1 MLADN
6 YFSPKKRRFQYRTTF
21 FAGLFIL
28 AITVVLSYTAGR
40 IFEET
45 LQQEAGEAML
55 KLAHEAASTIEHQIA
70 SRKTA
75 LEGIASDCIIE
86 GKYGDRNATFD
97 QKIDRLNQ
105 EYERVK
111 GLGFLKLGIIQK
123 DNINTYQT
131 GERIDVS
138 DMAYVKS
145 VWQNHRTMVTS
156 TLSGKSKDDLVIV
169 FATPIYEYGTDNMVA
184 ILTGVIDAKQF
195 SDAISAISYKVSGH
209 GIAVDNTG
217 KTIAHK
223 EYDRVLSQENV
234 LKNPEHFSI
243 PLRTIVMKMAKGEE
257 GVGEYTF
264 EGVDKFI
271 AYAPVKSA
279 MYSIAINAKKDEVF
293 AKAKEGKQTL
303 YTISAAIF
311 IFSLVLVYFIS
322 DRIEKERIR
331 LRKEKRHHKKWL
343 KNIVETSPLGIIF
356 TDKNGIIE
364 YVNPKYTE
372 MTGYALSEVIGE
384 KPSIL
389 KSGVQ
394 NRDFYQKLWDTI
406 TSGKMW
412 HGEVANQKKN
422 GDIYWEEMYIVPIA
436 DERGE
441 IGSFVA
447 SKIDIT
453 ERKWLFNELVQANC
467 ELNEL
472 TEKLTEREEN
482 LKKINDHLTE
492 LVQEES
498 ANIIHKEKLLFQQSK
513 MAAMGEMI
521 GMIAHQWRQPLNAV
535 SAAAIK
541 INMLNELGSLSKGQL
556 LDTMNFIQ
564 EMTQKMSATIND
576 FMDFSRPNREKEFV
590 SIQKVFESAITIIQP
605 QLETRNI
612 TLKLDLE
619 EDIKLYVYKK
629 ELAHIMLNLL
639 ANARD
644 AFENKEIAEKNITI
658 KAYQENEHTIIE
670 VSDNAGGIELS
681 IIDKIFDPFFTTK
694 PTEKGTGLGLY
705 MSKMMIIEH
714 MNGEITASTVG
725 SNALFRIS
733 IPY

>member
-1 MLADN
+1 MLDDN
-6 YFSPKKRRFQYRTTF
+6 YFSPKRKRFQYKTTF

-28 AITVVLSYTAGR
+28 AITIVLSYTAGR

-45 LQQEAGEAML
+45 L
-55 KLAHEAASTIEHQIA
+55 
-70 SRKTA
+70 
-75 LEGIASDCIIE
+75 
-86 GKYGDRNATFD
+86 N
-97 QKIDRLNQ
+97 
-105 EYERVK
+105 
-111 GLGFLKLGIIQK
+111 
-123 DNINTYQT
+123 
-131 GERIDVS
+131 
-138 DMAYVKS
+138 
-145 VWQNHRTMVTS
+145 
-156 TLSGKSKDDLVIV
+156 
-169 FATPIYEYGTDNMVA
+169 
-184 ILTGVIDAKQF
+184 
-195 SDAISAISYKVSGH
+195 
-209 GIAVDNTG
+209 
-217 KTIAHK
+217 
-223 EYDRVLSQENV
+223 
-234 LKNPEHFSI
+234 
-243 PLRTIVMKMAKGEE
+243 
-257 GVGEYTF
+257 
-264 EGVDKFI
+264 
-271 AYAPVKSA
+271 
-279 MYSIAINAKKDEVF
+279 IAINANKDEVL

-303 YTISAAIF
+303 YAISAAIF
-311 IFSLVLVYFIS
+311 ILSLIVVYFIS

-331 LRKEKRHHKKWL
+331 LRKEKRYHKKWL
-343 KNIVETSPLGIIF
+343 KNIVENSPLGIIF

-372 MTGYALSEVIGE
+372 MTGYTVAEVIGK

-389 KSGVQ
+389 KSGVH

-406 TSGKMW
+406 TNGKMW
-412 HGEVANQKKN
+412 HGEVANQKKS
-422 GDIYWEEMYIVPIA
+422 GDVYWEEMYIVPIA
-436 DERGE
+436 DESGK

-521 GMIAHQWRQPLNAV
+521 GMIAHQWRQPLNAL

-541 INMLNELGSLSKGQL
+541 INMLNELGTLSKEQL
-556 LDTMNFIQ
+556 VSTMEFIQ
-564 EMTQKMSATIND
+564 ELAQKMSATIND
-576 FMDFSRPNREKEFV
+576 FMDFSRPNREKELV
-590 SIQKVFESAITIIQP
+590 SVKKVFESAITIIHP

-612 TLKLDLE
+612 TLTLDLE
-619 EDIKLYVYKK
+619 DDIKLFIYKK

-644 AFENKEIAEKNITI
+644 AFENKEIVGKAINIKT
-658 KAYQENEHTIIE
+658 YQNDRYTIIE
-670 VSDNAGGIELS
+670 VSDNAGGIEHS

-705 MSKMMIIEH
+705 MSKMMVMEH
-714 MNGEITASTVG
+714 MGGEISATTVG
-725 SNALFRIS
+725 TSALFKIS
-733 IPY
+733 IPHSGKNPMRFHINDKPEN